1 MPYLESE
8 ADVETYL
15 SAFKTELLAAVRAGR
30 KARIH

>member
-8 ADVETYL
+8 SDVETYITAL
-15 SAFKTELLAAVRAGR
+15 KAELLAAVRAGR